1 MQENKFCLIGRSI
14 SNVLMRL
21 TISLLLTFSIQSFA
35 VCIIHAAPME
45 AVFNFREVSGYACQA
60 GRELKEGVIFRS
72 GELSAATD
80 NDVERLQEYGI
91 ETVYDLRSK
100 NSYKIYPD
108 IVPEMTKVKNVPI
121 NSKNGKKKSI
131 RKRQAYLQKAIEDG
145 TVLKAKALWADPCSS
160 RYTLKLFRDEHARNQ
175 YAKILRQLIQMKG
188 MRPFLV
194 HCVNGKDRA
203 GVTIAVIMLTLGCS
217 EADVIKEY
225 GLTNKAKHLIVG
237 EKEGDAVSVADFR
250 KALKDVK
257 RTWGSFDQ
265 YIQKGIGMSKKEVY
279 QLRRLYCG

>member
-1 MQENKFCLIGRSI
+1 
-14 SNVLMRL
+14 
-21 TISLLLTFSIQSFA
+21 
-35 VCIIHAAPME
+35 
-45 AVFNFREVSGYACQA
+45 
-60 GRELKEGVIFRS
+60 
-72 GELSAATD
+72 
-80 NDVERLQEYGI
+80 
-91 ETVYDLRSK
+91 
-100 NSYKIYPD
+100 
-108 IVPEMTKVKNVPI
+108 
-121 NSKNGKKKSI
+121 
-131 RKRQAYLQKAIEDG
+131 
-145 TVLKAKALWADPCSS
+145 
-160 RYTLKLFRDEHARNQ
+160 
-175 YAKILRQLIQMKG
+175 MKG

-203 GVTIAVIMLTLGCS
+203 GVTIAVIMLTLGCT

>member
-1 MQENKFCLIGRSI
+1 MQDNEFCLIGRSI
-14 SNVLMRL
+14 SNALIRL
-21 TISLLLTFSIQSFA
+21 IIALLLTFSIQSFA

-60 GRELKEGVIFRS
+60 GKVLKDGVVFRS
-72 GELSAATD
+72 GELSVATD
-80 NDVERLQEYGI
+80 NDVERLQEFGI

-108 IVPEMTKVKNVPI
+108 IVPEMTKVKNIPI
-121 NSKNGKKKSI
+121 NSKNGKKKKI
-131 RKRQAYLQKAIEDG
+131 RKRQAYIQKAIENG
-145 TVLKAKALWADPCSS
+145 MVLKAKALWADPCSPG
-160 RYTLKLFRDEHARNQ
+160 YTRKLFLDKHARDQ
-175 YAKILRQLIQMKG
+175 YAKILRQLIRMKG
-188 MRPFLV
+188 KQPFLV

-203 GVTIAVIMLTLGCS
+203 GVTIAVIMFTLGCS

-257 RTWGSFDQ
+257 RTWGSFDR
-265 YIQKGIGMSKKEVY
+265 YIQKGIGLSKKEVY
-279 QLRRLYCG
+279 QLRRLYCS